1 VSLVDELAAVEV
13 QREVTDMSIIS
24 RTIAF
29 LAFCTLTLV
38 TFDGCVSSRPVADQP
53 VTQSLSSEPRK
64 EPEVNKP
71 FMFNESKLPLG
82 FPPPSPT
89 GQVVIKDYPAYR
101 LARIRALD
109 AGRSAGPNTMF
120 GPLFNH
126 IKRNDIAMTAPVEMT
141 YPRAVPVADG
151 DRLPSAGAKRVES
164 MAFLYGDPS
173 LGAAGPDGADQRV
186 VVEDV
191 PEMTVLSVAVRGGY
205 TEANFTAGIDKLQAW
220 LAANPGQ
227 VHAVGPP
234 RYLAYNSPFVPG
246 FLKIGEVQ
254 LPVERDAEAR

>member
-1 VSLVDELAAVEV
+1 MRQSPVTRCLFVSIWLLAGCGSNN
-13 QREVTDMSIIS
+13 RPVTDE
-24 RTIAF
+24 
-29 LAFCTLTLV
+29 
-38 TFDGCVSSRPVADQP
+38 Q
-53 VTQSLSSEPRK
+53 VTQSLSSESRK
-64 EPEVNKP
+64 EPEVTKP
-71 FMFNESKLPLG
+71 FMFNEAKLPLG

-109 AGRSAGPNTMF
+109 AGRQAGPNTMF

-141 YPRAVPVADG
+141 YPRAAPAADG
-151 DRLPSAGAKRVES
+151 DSLPSDAARRAES
-164 MAFLYGDPS
+164 MAFLYRDPS
-173 LGAAGPDGADQRV
+173 LGAAGPDQADPRV
-186 VVEDV
+186 VVDDV
-191 PEMTVLSVAVRGGY
+191 PAMTVLSVAVRGGY
-205 TEANFTAGIDKLQAW
+205 TEANFTAGLDKLRAW
-220 LAANPGQ
+220 LEANPQ
-227 VHAVGPP
+227 RAHVVGPP

>member
-1 VSLVDELAAVEV
+1 MKQSKATHWLFVGTWLLV
-13 QREVTDMSIIS
+13 
-24 RTIAF
+24 
-29 LAFCTLTLV
+29 
-38 TFDGCVSSRPVADQP
+38 GCGNNNQPVAEQP

-71 FMFNESKLPLG
+71 FMFNEAKLPLG

-101 LARIRALD
+101 LARIRASD
-109 AGRSAGPNTMF
+109 AGRPAGPNTMF

-141 YPRAVPVADG
+141 YPRATPVV
-151 DRLPSAGAKRVES
+151 SEKRAES
-164 MAFLYGDPS
+164 MAFLYRDPS
-173 LGAAGPDGADQRV
+173 LGAAGPDEADPRV

-191 PEMTVLSVAVRGGY
+191 PTMTVLSVAVRGGY
-205 TEANFTAGIDKLQAW
+205 TEANFTASLEKLQAW
-220 LAANPGQ
+220 LEANPQ
-227 VHAVGPP
+227 RVHVVGPP

>member
-1 VSLVDELAAVEV
+1 MTE
-13 QREVTDMSIIS
+13 MSIIS
-24 RTIAF
+24 RAITF
-29 LAFCTLTLV
+29 LAFCTLALV
-38 TFDGCVSSRPVADQP
+38 AFDGCASSRPVADQP

-64 EPEVNKP
+64 EPEVKKP
-71 FMFNESKLPLG
+71 FMFNEAKLPLG

-109 AGRSAGPNTMF
+109 AGRQAGPNTMF

-126 IKRNDIAMTAPVEMT
+126 IKRNDIAMTAPVEMA
-141 YPRAVPVADG
+141 YPPATLAADG
-151 DRLPSAGAKRVES
+151 DGLPSVGVKRVES
-164 MAFLYGDPS
+164 MAFLYGDSS
-173 LGAAGPDGADQRV
+173 LGAAGPDEADRRV

-191 PEMTVLSVAVRGGY
+191 PKMTVLSVAVRGGY
-205 TEANFTAGIDKLQAW
+205 TEANFTSGLDKLQAW

-227 VHAVGPP
+227 VRVVGPP

-254 LPVERDAEAR
+254 LPIERDAEAR